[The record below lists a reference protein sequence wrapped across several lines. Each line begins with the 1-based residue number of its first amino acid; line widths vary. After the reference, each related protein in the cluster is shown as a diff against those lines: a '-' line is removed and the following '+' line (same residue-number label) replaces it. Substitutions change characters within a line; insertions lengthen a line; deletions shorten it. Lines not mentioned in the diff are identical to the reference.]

1 MGTSDPME
9 PRGTDMLETEQSE
22 GHYIDGPS
30 NLESWGKKTPNIMYL
45 IIWNVSD
52 NLTQNS

>member
-30 NLESWGKKTPNIMYL
+30 NLESWGKKNPNIMYL